1 MKKFSTQPHPTVQTN
16 DSHEKFA
23 LLEVFKIL
31 MAAALCGIVFS
42 LFAAGLT
49 LLLMS
54 SSEAH
59 NLQAE
64 KLTATAMVP
73 ARQIAQPT
81 NTLSAGRA
89 SEQCSQS
96 EFDPANGYHRALCCA
111 WQCVVDSSGTVR
123 QAAFSQNKERR
134 VVGIAG
140 LSPDEV
146 DKRRRRYLYR
156 AHFRRHCGRFM
167 V

>member
-16 DSHEKFA
+16 DSLEKFA

-64 KLTATAMVP
+64 KLTAPAMVP
-73 ARQIAQPT
+73 ARQIAQPA
-81 NTLSAGRA
+81 NTLNAGRV
-89 SEQCSQS
+89 SEQCCQS
-96 EFDPANGYHRALCCA
+96 EFDPANGYHHALCCA
-111 WQCVVDSSGTVR
+111 
-123 QAAFSQNKERR
+123 
-134 VVGIAG
+134 
-140 LSPDEV
+140 
-146 DKRRRRYLYR
+146 
-156 AHFRRHCGRFM
+156 
-167 V
+167 